1 MVAVGPT
8 GEESD
13 AEIDDNPSPGDVR
26 ATVEWATKTD
36 NIELADFDFEIDG
49 EVGPHLQLLND
60 LTYNL
65 TKLNDARLETA
76 QAVLDEYETEE
87 KDVESPHLTVTV
99 DADTEEHKHI
109 VEDLL
114 DDVYDTSL
122 ADVEE
127 IRRSTVEVVDEVEFA
142 HIEGLASE
150 PGELRAETEDAI
162 GYTDGDTGGYIEL
175 EGGLNLNAIAIG
187 LGLENVEYEPNRV
200 PAVVYRVDR
209 PEVTVLIFEDGQ
221 LVTVDADDDSAA
233 QDALTK
239 TAERLAEVGLYEG
252 ETPTEPDVE
261 VSSI

>member
-127 IRRSTVEVVDEVEFA
+127 IR
-142 HIEGLASE
+142 
-150 PGELRAETEDAI
+150 
-162 GYTDGDTGGYIEL
+162 
-175 EGGLNLNAIAIG
+175 LN
-187 LGLENVEYEPNRV
+187 R
-200 PAVVYRVDR
+200 
-209 PEVTVLIFEDGQ
+209 
-221 LVTVDADDDSAA
+221 
-233 QDALTK
+233 
-239 TAERLAEVGLYEG
+239 
-252 ETPTEPDVE
+252 
-261 VSSI
+261 

>member
-1 MVAVGPT
+1 
-8 GEESD
+8 
-13 AEIDDNPSPGDVR
+13 
-26 ATVEWATKTD
+26 
-36 NIELADFDFEIDG
+36 
-49 EVGPHLQLLND
+49 
-60 LTYNL
+60 
-65 TKLNDARLETA
+65 
-76 QAVLDEYETEE
+76 
-87 KDVESPHLTVTV
+87 
-99 DADTEEHKHI
+99 
-109 VEDLL
+109 
-114 DDVYDTSL
+114 
-122 ADVEE
+122 
-127 IRRSTVEVVDEVEFA
+127 VEFA